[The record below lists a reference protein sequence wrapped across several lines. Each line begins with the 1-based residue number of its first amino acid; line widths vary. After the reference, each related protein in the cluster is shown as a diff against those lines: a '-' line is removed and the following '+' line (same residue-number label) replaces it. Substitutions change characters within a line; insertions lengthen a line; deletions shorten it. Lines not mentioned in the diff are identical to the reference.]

1 MKSLLIAM
9 LVLVPLYVFAQDAK
23 MPAEAKK
30 VIDKYETSV
39 EVARKAFDA
48 SVAKARDQALKDLKP
63 IQTTETKKGN
73 LDGAM
78 MVKGKVDELTA
89 EIPKPAAEG
98 DLAKPLPPGTDP
110 RVAMLIGKWKVSA
123 ASANWASTWEF
134 KEGGVIERYE
144 KREAPGKYAIEKD
157 KVHISWT
164 DGGGPLFLKLPKQ
177 GTSINSLETINGVG
191 LEIKFDKIEENK

>member
-9 LVLVPLYVFAQDAK
+9 LVLVPLYTFAQDAK

-30 VIDKYETSV
+30 VIDKYEASV

-48 SVAKARDQALKDLKP
+48 AVAKAREQALKDLKP

-78 MVKGKVDELTA
+78 LVKAKVDELTS

-98 DLAKPLPPGTDP
+98 DLAKPAPPSTDT
-110 RVAMLIGKWKVSA
+110 RVTTLSGKWKV
-123 ASANWASTWEF
+123 TVPGGTYTGIWEF
-134 KEGGVIERYE
+134 RVDGTVTQGGKLV
-144 KREAPGKYAIEKD
+144 GKYAFEKNKIIITWD
-157 KVHISWT
+157 
-164 DGGGPLFLKLPKQ
+164 DGGIDTLRQSKPGASVMEGSNSKGVQLKFEKL
-177 GTSINSLETINGVG
+177 
-191 LEIKFDKIEENK
+191 EENK